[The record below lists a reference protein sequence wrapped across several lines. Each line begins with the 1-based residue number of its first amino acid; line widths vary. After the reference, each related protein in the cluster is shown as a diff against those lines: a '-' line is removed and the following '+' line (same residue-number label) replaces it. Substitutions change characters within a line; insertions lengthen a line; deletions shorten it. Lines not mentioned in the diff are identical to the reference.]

1 MNKKFVIF
9 MCLMILVVMGT
20 SVVYAASISKTENIT
35 GKNFSRVLV
44 GDVSRCGIATTDK
57 LICVGLGNYSSS
69 SKYMFSQ
76 VRENKYNIGWTS
88 NYNSYSCNV
97 AAGKV
102 SNMYSSRNIDL
113 NGYYYCIGK
122 CYTEKIH

>member
-1 MNKKFVIF
+1 
-9 MCLMILVVMGT
+9 
-20 SVVYAASISKTENIT
+20 
-35 GKNFSRVLV
+35 
-44 GDVSRCGIATTDK
+44 
-57 LICVGLGNYSSS
+57 
-69 SKYMFSQ
+69 MFSQ

-122 CYTEKIH
+122 CYTDKNSLGLCDSYIYKGTQAN